1 MQNFILIW
9 NNIVRVDLDAK
20 HWNESSG
27 GALCGGA
34 DGPRPCAGRSA
45 MGTGAPHSLHAF
57 GQSSLE
63 AELFLMA
70 QGLLLREEP

>member
-34 DGPRPCAGRSA
+34 DGPERELG
-45 MGTGAPHSLHAF
+45 LH
-57 GQSSLE
+57 LV
-63 AELFLMA
+63 
-70 QGLLLREEP
+70 PK